1 VPAAKRV
8 DATGDPLPEQV
19 LMRLGTLRGRSS
31 SGFWA
36 ISPDGKYATSGSRD
50 GIHLWDIVTGK
61 RIRTVGET
69 VGWRG
74 ITFSPDGKDFVA
86 GTGWSHPHRL
96 VRWSADG
103 DRFSVFTSELL
114 AGQNVHAL
122 AYSPDGKLLASGTDR
137 QTLLL
142 WDTKKKEVIRQLE
155 GHKERVSALAFSPN
169 GKLLASA
176 GGYFERDTT
185 IRLWDV
191 TTGKLV
197 GELIGHKYAARCL
210 TFSRDGKVLV
220 SGSGEAFGDRNAIL
234 WDVASRKLI
243 RRLPLK
249 VPVYTLA
256 ISPDDKVLAA
266 GGWQEI
272 QLWELSTGKPLR
284 SLQGF
289 AAEVNRV
296 AFTPNGK
303 WLIATCQDAIR
314 TWETA
319 TWEQASLGPG
329 HTTVVEQVAF
339 TPDGR
344 TLLSLSADNHL
355 HTWDVRSGKELHRL
369 LPSVSSGSSTDPWLE
384 RRRPLA
390 LSPDGKIAA
399 TDASFAKSP
408 IQLWDVASGKLL
420 FDLPDP
426 TTVVDTLSFSADGK
440 ALVVTGNK
448 GTRVWSVKDRKPI
461 PLLGFRP
468 GAERDND
475 PSLCVLPL
483 PEGRTAVAGGFK
495 DLSFLDVASGRLL
508 GTIDLP
514 YRFGCKSVAL
524 SPDGRLLATV
534 PRPAQVA
541 VTPIHVWDVA
551 TGRLLRVIDGD
562 ELEGRPQVPATGH
575 GGAVAQ
581 VAFAPDGLTLA
592 SAGLFDGTVRLWDV
606 LGGKQLAR
614 LEGHEGG
621 VTSVAFAPDGRT
633 LASGGFDTTVLLWDV
648 HKFIKPHKAADK
660 ELEQFWDALGAGDPV
675 KGVLAVVALAGAKD
689 KAVDLLKKHLHPIAK
704 LDEEHVRR
712 LIRDLD
718 ARVFATRQKATGEL
732 ARLGEL
738 AEPALHK
745 ALQDK
750 PSNEA
755 KMRLASLLADV
766 RPWVRSPEALRQFRA
781 IHVLERVGST
791 EALRLLD
798 SLAGGTEDARLTRE
812 ARAARDR
819 LRQRQGGRG
828 RRLPGLARGS
838 AVCYHN
844 VASRGQQR
852 GVEVRDAER
861 R

>member
-1 VPAAKRV
+1 MRALFPLLFTTAALGTHHATGSEPEHPAQRAPAAKRV
-8 DATGDPLPEQV
+8 DAAGDPLPEQV

-31 SGFWA
+31 GGFWA
-36 ISPDGKYATSGSRD
+36 ISPEGKHAVAASDGEP
-50 GIHLWDIVTGK
+50 HLWDVATGK
-61 RIRTVGET
+61 RIRKVDAL
-69 VGWRG
+69 VGWPVV
-74 ITFSPDGKDFVA
+74 FSPDGKDIVA
-86 GTGWSHPHRL
+86 GAGSRYPHRFY
-96 VRWSADG
+96 RCSADG
-103 DRFSVFTSELL
+103 ERFDVFASERLI
-114 AGQNVHAL
+114 GQVHAL

-142 WDTKKKEVIRQLE
+142 WDTKTREVIRQLE
-155 GHKERVSALAFSPN
+155 GHKERVSALAFSPD
-169 GKLLASA
+169 GKRLASA

-197 GELIGHKYAARCL
+197 GELVGHKYAARCL

-256 ISPDDKVLAA
+256 ISPDDKILAA
-266 GGWQEI
+266 GGWQQI

-284 SLQGF
+284 TLQGF
-289 AAEVNRV
+289 AAYVNRV
-296 AFTPNGK
+296 AFTPDGK
-303 WLIATCQDAIR
+303 WLVAACDDTIR

-319 TWEQASLGPG
+319 TWEQSSPLPG
-329 HTTVVEQVAF
+329 HTTVVHQLAF
-339 TPDGR
+339 TPDGK
-344 TLLSLSADNHL
+344 TLLSLGADNRL
-355 HTWDVRSGKELHRL
+355 HTWDPHSGKELHRL
-369 LPSVSSGSSTDPWLE
+369 LPSVNSGSSTDPRLE
-384 RRRPLA
+384 QRRPLT
-390 LSPDGKIAA
+390 LSPDGKTAVTFA
-399 TDASFAKSP
+399 YSAKSP
-408 IQLWDVASGKLL
+408 VQVWDVARGKLL

-426 TTVVDTLSFSADGK
+426 TTVVGALSFSADGK

-461 PLLGFRP
+461 PLLGFQP
-468 GAERDND
+468 GAKREND
-475 PSLCVLPL
+475 LGFSVLAL
-483 PEGRTAVAGGFK
+483 PEGRTAVASGFK
-495 DLSFLDVASGRLL
+495 GLSLLDVASGRLL

-534 PRPAQVA
+534 PRPSQVSIP
-541 VTPIHVWDVA
+541 TPIHVWDVA
-551 TGRLLRVIDGD
+551 TGRLVRVIDGD
-562 ELEGRPQVPATGH
+562 ELEGRPQVPAIGH

-606 LGGKQLAR
+606 LSGKQLAR

-621 VTSVAFAPDGRT
+621 GVASVAFAPDGRT

-648 HKFIKPHKAADK
+648 GKFIKPHKAADK
-660 ELEQFWDALGAGDPV
+660 ELEPLWDALGATDPV
-675 KGVLAVVALAGAKD
+675 KGVPAVVALAGAKD

-718 ARVFATRQKATGEL
+718 ARAFATRQKATGEL

-738 AEPALHK
+738 AEPALRK

-750 PSNEA
+750 PSKEA
-755 KMRLASLLADV
+755 KMRLESLLADV
-766 RPWVRSPEALRQFRA
+766 RPWVRSPEALRQFRG
-781 IHVLERVGST
+781 IHVLEQVGST

-798 SLAGGTEDARLTRE
+798 SLAGGAEDARLTRE

-819 LRQRQGGRG
+819 LHQHRATRTDGR
-828 RRLPGLARGS
+828 
-838 AVCYHN
+838 
-844 VASRGQQR
+844 
-852 GVEVRDAER
+852 
-861 R
+861 